1 MLKAQKE
8 PLLLDLI
15 TKLRWPL
22 LLIGAALMG
31 LVVIFPT
38 LGFLQW
44 IVLIPAMAVIL
55 SRLTDPKTK
64 FRHMYGMGF
73 CFFAVYFTIAWHW
86 FLWMYPLDYAGL
98 SNAASAAV
106 VTLGSLGMGAFQAV
120 TAALTFPLFGLA
132 CRSKYLSRLPLLHPL
147 LFAAMWTV
155 LEWFQAHSGWSG
167 VPWGRLPLGQAEN
180 VLMLQ
185 SASLLGSYFLT
196 FLLVAVNGLLAYGL
210 IYTTQQRLAG
220 VLAVSM
226 AVANLGIGVICA
238 NIPSKTEST
247 VKVASI
253 QGNLASG
260 EEWGALGSV
269 DRALDTYG
277 ELTRQA
283 AAEGAEIVLWP
294 ETAIV
299 SNLNYVK
306 DDLTELAVECQVTI
320 LTGIFTDSTDGEG
333 DYNSVVAIL
342 PDGTVA
348 ENEYHKI
355 NLVPFGEFVPLR
367 DLIMTVAPFLT
378 EINTLDSDFSF
389 GTEATVIPLEQGNV
403 GPLICF
409 DSIYEDNARESVKNG
424 AELLAIPTNDSWF
437 KDSRGVWM
445 HSAQAQLR
453 AIETGRYVMRAANTG
468 VSSIITDKGEVVN
481 YLGTFETGYVLEEV
495 KLLNHTTLYTVIGN
509 TFVYLC
515 LALAAGCVLIPI
527 GEQVAAR
534 VKKRADHTASN

>member
-8 PLLLDLI
+8 PFLLDII

-22 LLIGAALMG
+22 LLMGAALMG

-44 IVLIPAMAVIL
+44 IVLVPAMGVIL
-55 SRLTDPKTK
+55 GRLTDPKVK

-98 SNAASAAV
+98 SNLASAGV

-120 TAALTFPLFGLA
+120 TAAFIFPLFGLA
-132 CRSKYLSRLPLLHPL
+132 CRSKYLTRLPLLHPF
-147 LFAAMWTV
+147 LFAALWTI

-167 VPWGRLPLGQAEN
+167 VPWGRLPLGQANEIF
-180 VLMLQ
+180 MLQ
-185 SASLLGSYFLT
+185 SASLLGSYFIT
-196 FLLVAVNGLLAYGL
+196 FLLVAVNGLIAYGL
-210 IYTTQQRLAG
+210 IFTTGQKLSG

-226 AVANLGIGVICA
+226 VVANLGFGVIYA
-238 NIPSKTEST
+238 NIPSKAENT

-260 EEWGALGSV
+260 EEWGAVGSV

-283 AAEGAEIVLWP
+283 AAEGAKIVLWP

-299 SNLNYVK
+299 SDLQYVE
-306 DDLTELAVECQVTI
+306 DNLTELAAECQVTI
-320 LTGIFTDSTDGEG
+320 LTGIFTDCPDEKG

-342 PDGTVA
+342 PDGTVS
-348 ENEYHKI
+348 ESEYHKR

-378 EINTLDSDFSF
+378 EINTLDSDFAF
-389 GTEATVIPLEQGNV
+389 GETAAVIPLTEGKV

-409 DSIYEDNARESVKNG
+409 DSIYEDNARESVRNG

-468 VSSIITDKGEVVN
+468 VSSIITDKGEVLD

-495 KLLNHTTLYTVIGN
+495 KMLNHTTLYTVIGN

-515 LALAAGCVLIPI
+515 LAFAAGCILLPM
-527 GEQVAAR
+527 GEKVAAR
-534 VKKRADHTASN
+534 QKKRADNTASN

>member
-8 PLLLDLI
+8 PFLLFSV

-55 SRLTDPKTK
+55 SRLTDPKVK

-120 TAALTFPLFGLA
+120 TAALIFPLFGLA

-167 VPWGRLPLGQAEN
+167 VPWGRLPLGQANEIF
-180 VLMLQ
+180 MLQ
-185 SASLLGSYFLT
+185 SASLFGSYFIT

-210 IYTTQQRLAG
+210 IYTDRQTSAVVISAAMILANFCFG
-220 VLAVSM
+220 AVYT
-226 AVANLGIGVICA
+226 L
-238 NIPSKTEST
+238 IPSKADQT

-299 SNLNYVK
+299 SDLKYVK
-306 DDLTELAVECQVTI
+306 DDLTELAAECQVTI
-320 LTGIFTDSTDGEG
+320 LTGIFTDDPNEEG

-389 GTEATVIPLEQGNV
+389 GTEATVIPLAQGNV

-409 DSIYEDNARESVKNG
+409 DSIYEDNARESVRNG

-468 VSSIITDKGEVVN
+468 VSSIITDKGEVLD
-481 YLGTFETGYVLEEV
+481 YLGTFERGYVLEEV
-495 KLLNHTTLYTVIGN
+495 KLLEHTTLYTVIGN

-515 LALAAGCVLIPI
+515 LALAAGCVLLPI
-527 GEQVAAR
+527 GEGIADRA
-534 VKKRADHTASN
+534 KRGGRKG